1 MSTSDP
7 WDVSCSDAVPCG
19 GHPGL
24 DPLLQGYLLL
34 LLDCPVGLLGL
45 AYVLLLVPA
54 LIVQPRRGRFVVV
67 GSGGGEE
74 GPGSP
79 GTAVLEAVIRG
90 SVQGTGEWGMRRRA
104 GSWEGV
110 LRTHLPEYRAPR
122 PHPYSGNPPPVLR
135 GLNVVS

>member
-1 MSTSDP
+1 MP
-7 WDVSCSDAVPCG
+7 RG
-19 GHPGL
+19 RHPGL

-54 LIVQPRRGRFVVV
+54 LIIQPRRGRFVVV
-67 GSGGGEE
+67 GGGREEEE

-79 GTAVLEAVIRG
+79 GATVLEAVIRG
-90 SVQGTGEWGMRRRA
+90 SVQSTGEWRMRRRA

-110 LRTHLPEYRAPR
+110 LQIHLPEYRAPR
-122 PHPYSGNPPPVLR
+122 PHTYFGNPPPVLR
-135 GLNVVS
+135 ELDVVS